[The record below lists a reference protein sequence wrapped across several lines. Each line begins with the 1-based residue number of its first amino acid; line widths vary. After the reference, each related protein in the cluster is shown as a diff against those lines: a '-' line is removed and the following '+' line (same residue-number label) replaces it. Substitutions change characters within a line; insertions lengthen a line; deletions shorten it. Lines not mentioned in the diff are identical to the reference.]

1 MKRKKTGA
9 LALAVCLSAATVL
22 GGCEKKP
29 ETTGT
34 DVHVLSPASD
44 DAQQQEDA
52 QADKPGQAADADNVT
67 DNTEAGGDDTAAA
80 ADDGAASADAQEGS
94 TQDDAAE
101 TSTGRK
107 DGERFEDVIIL
118 EGMEEPVKYEHMVN
132 NTLGFEM
139 DFDYESLTR
148 ISGSDS
154 ERLVSIYDNADAPEN
169 YLELTCSSDD
179 AETAAAAISAE
190 LSKTYDVNRE
200 SYPLDNAGSCI
211 RLDASAE
218 VGGQVMPK
226 QLQMVYVIPA
236 PDGCRI
242 VTAHYSIEAAE
253 GFGHRFAYMVNT
265 LKVTESGR

>member
-94 TQDDAAE
+94 TQEGAAE

-132 NTLGFEM
+132 NALGFEM

-218 VGGQVMPK
+218 VGGKVMPK